1 MELQHERDTPNPFR
15 ISTPQR
21 PQLAPSGNCG
31 AHQSLIHHSPQRRYT
46 VPALPRQRNPRLP
59 ERHVQR
65 PRRRTARRTPQHGN
79 GPSTTDRAGRVAG
92 QSCFGKS
99 RAAHRLAG
107 RFVKQ
112 STLKPKEVVVM
123 ERYRPVTGI
132 DCTVASL
139 LIDTEAP
146 LDVLHETATDRIRA
160 ATQLLENL
168 AFEEGA
174 YSELARVLVISL
186 REGCDLLDVV
196 GRRLQTQVAI

>member
-1 MELQHERDTPNPFR
+1 
-15 ISTPQR
+15 
-21 PQLAPSGNCG
+21 
-31 AHQSLIHHSPQRRYT
+31 
-46 VPALPRQRNPRLP
+46 
-59 ERHVQR
+59 
-65 PRRRTARRTPQHGN
+65 
-79 GPSTTDRAGRVAG
+79 
-92 QSCFGKS
+92 
-99 RAAHRLAG
+99 
-107 RFVKQ
+107 
-112 STLKPKEVVVM
+112 M

-168 AFEEGA
+168 AFEKGT

-196 GRRLQTQVAI
+196 GRRLQTQVVT